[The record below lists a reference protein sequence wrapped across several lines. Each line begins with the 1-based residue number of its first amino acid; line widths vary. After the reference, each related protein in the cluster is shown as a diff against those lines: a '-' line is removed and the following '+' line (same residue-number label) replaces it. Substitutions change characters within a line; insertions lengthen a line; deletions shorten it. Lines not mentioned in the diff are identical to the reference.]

1 MDFTAITHR
10 ETFIPPPVL
19 PAQAPISISVNK
31 IDLENTGQASKF
43 VVAYPVDVTIVTT
56 WNAT

>member
-19 PAQAPISISVNK
+19 PAQAPINMSRVNIPFENSGHLSKSVVEK
-31 IDLENTGQASKF
+31 P
-43 VVAYPVDVTIVTT
+43 VVVIIEPT
-56 WNAT
+56 